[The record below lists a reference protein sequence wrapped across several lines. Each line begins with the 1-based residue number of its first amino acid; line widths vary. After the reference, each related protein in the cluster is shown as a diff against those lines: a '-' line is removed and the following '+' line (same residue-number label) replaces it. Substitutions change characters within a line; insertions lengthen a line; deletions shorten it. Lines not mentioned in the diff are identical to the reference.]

1 MHCHL
6 LIPDFLTGAAT
17 EAAERLGAAETLI
30 ARGRRRRL
38 AAISPEQWLFERFG
52 VPKQRDWPVAPCTLL
67 ADGGTPDGHFWLR
80 ADPVHLRF
88 ERDRLILADSAV
100 FDVSR
105 AEAEALVETLNRHF
119 GAAML
124 FYPLRPER
132 WYVHLERAPD
142 VETIPPS
149 AVRGKAIDACLPAGA
164 DALRFHSLMNEAQM
178 LLHEH
183 PVNVEREAR
192 GEPAINSVW
201 FWGGG
206 VIDAPKAR
214 PFSTV
219 IGDDPLARGLAQAAG
234 TSSRPLPGNAES
246 VLAAMAGEGVAL
258 IVLDA
263 LRQAASYADAGRLR
277 AQRAALER
285 DWLEPLRA
293 ALQSGRIGMLTLH
306 LPGEESL
313 LEVEIVRADLR
324 YFWRRRKPLASYMA

>member
-1 MHCHL
+1 MHTHL
-6 LIPDFLTGAAT
+6 LIPDFLTGAA
-17 EAAERLGAAETLI
+17 AADRLVAAETLI
-30 ARGRRRRL
+30 VRGRRRRR
-38 AAISPEQWLFERFG
+38 AAISPEQWLFERFE

-67 ADGGTPDGHFWLR
+67 ADGGAPDGHFWLR

-88 ERDRLILADSAV
+88 NRDHLILADSAV

-119 GAAML
+119 GDAML

-132 WYVHLERAPD
+132 WYVRLVHTPD
-142 VETIPPS
+142 METVPPS
-149 AVRGKAIDACLPAGA
+149 AARGKAVDACLPSGA
-164 DALRFHSLMNEAQM
+164 DAMRFDSLMNEAQM

-192 GEPAINSVW
+192 GEPAINSIW

-206 VIDAPKAR
+206 ILAAPRAR

-219 IGDDPLARGLAQAAG
+219 IGDDPLASGLAQAAG
-234 TSSRPLPGNAES
+234 ISTRPLPGNAAS
-246 VLAAMAGEGVAL
+246 LLAATAGDGVAL

-263 LRQAASYADAGRLR
+263 LRHAAGYADAERLR
-277 AQRAALER
+277 EQRAVLER

-293 ALQSGRIGMLTLH
+293 ALQSGRIGMLSLH
-306 LPGEESL
+306 LPGEDSL
-313 LEVEIVRADLR
+313 LEVEVVRADLR
-324 YFWRRRKPLASYMA
+324 YFWRRRKPLASYVA